1 MRKLVR
7 TGRIAALFVVFFI
20 VILIYI
26 AKMYQLQ
33 ILDGGISGDLVNT
46 TTSVETIAASRGNIL
61 DRNGTLLVSS
71 EVSYYITLDRS
82 ALIGMDNTNEIL
94 LELAR
99 TAAEYGV
106 DYTDTFPVTKGAPF
120 EYLADQSGNQSYA
133 LSKYLEYFDLDPEI
147 SASDLIVWLKDHY
160 GIDYTV
166 PIDEARVMIGLR
178 YEMETRVVVGMD
190 EYIFAD
196 NVTTDFISILEE
208 RGLPGVKV
216 EISTS
221 RVYHTK
227 YAAHLLGYIGK
238 MNAEEYEIYKELDY
252 PMNAEVGKTGVE
264 QAFEEYLHGTD
275 GLRRVTRYAENGA
288 VIGVETIR
296 EEDPGE
302 NVYLSI
308 DIGVQQ
314 AAEESL
320 KDKIIALNEQRES
333 GDMVTGGAVVVESV
347 KDGQVIALASYPTFD
362 ISKFFEN
369 YNELIN
375 DVTNPLFNRAT
386 MGTYNPGSTFKMVTG
401 YAGLRAGY
409 IGRYTTINDTGVYT
423 RYEDFQPRCWL
434 YSTAGGGH
442 GPLDIVDALR
452 YSCNYFFYTVGDN
465 IGADAIVNAAESFG
479 FGSSTGIEI
488 GDAPG
493 TVASPKYKEEALG
506 EAWYAADTL
515 LASIGQSHNY
525 FTPVQLANYVSAIA
539 SGGIVNRMTLL
550 NSVRSADYTETVLY
564 SQPEKLQEFDELG
577 KSYISILQEGM
588 EAVSTVGG
596 SSYSIFGN
604 YPVKVAC
611 KTGTVQSDSDS
622 SNNGVFVCY
631 APADDP
637 EIAVAI
643 VIEKGKSGAQI
654 QTIAK
659 DILDYYFGNRTE
671 YVTVT
676 AENSLVP

>member
-7 TGRIAALFVVFFI
+7 TGRIAVLFVVFF
-20 VILIYI
+20 VIISIYI

-33 ILDGGISGDLVNT
+33 ILDGGRNGDLINT
-46 TTSVETIAASRGNIL
+46 TTSVETIPASRGDLL
-61 DRNGTLLVSS
+61 DRNGTLLVSN
-71 EVSYYITLDRS
+71 EVSYYITLNRS
-82 ALIGMDNTNEIL
+82 AILEQENPNEIL
-94 LELAR
+94 LELVR
-99 TAAEYGV
+99 TASEYGV

-120 EYLADQSGNQSYA
+120 EYLANQTDNQSYC
-133 LSKYLEYFDLDPEI
+133 LKKYFDYFDLDPNI

-160 GIDYTV
+160 GIDYAV
-166 PIDEARVMIGLR
+166 PIAQARVMIGVR
-178 YEMETRVVVGMD
+178 YEMEIRVIVGLD

-196 NVTTDFISILEE
+196 DVTTDFISILEE
-208 RGLPGVKV
+208 RRLPGVNV

-227 YAAHLLGYIGK
+227 YAAHLLGYVGK
-238 MNAEEYEIYKELDY
+238 MNAEEYEKYKELDY
-252 PMNAEVGKTGVE
+252 PMNAEVGKSGVE

-296 EEDPGE
+296 PEDPGE

-314 AAEESL
+314 TAEESL
-320 KDKIIALNEQRES
+320 KDKIIALNEDRES

-369 YNELIN
+369 YTELIN

-401 YAGLRAGY
+401 YAGLRAGF
-409 IGRYTTINDTGVYT
+409 IGRDTTINDTGVY
-423 RYEDFQPRCWL
+423 RKYADFQPRCWL
-434 YSTAGGGH
+434 YSVAGGGH
-442 GPLDIVDALR
+442 GPLNIVDALR
-452 YSCNYFFYTVGDN
+452 YSCNYFFYSVGDN

-479 FGSSTGIEI
+479 FGASTGIET
-488 GDAPG
+488 GDAAG
-493 TVASPKYKEEALG
+493 TVASPDYKKEVLG

-525 FTPVQLANYVSAIA
+525 FTPAQIANYVSTIA
-539 SGGIVNRMTLL
+539 SGGTVNKLTLL
-550 NSVRSADYTETVLY
+550 NSVKSADYTETVFNN
-564 SQPEKLQEFDELG
+564 QPEKLREFDELG
-577 KSYISILQEGM
+577 KNYISVLREGM

-611 KTGTVQSDSDS
+611 KTGTVQSDSEG

-637 EIAVAI
+637 EIAVSI

-659 DILDYYFGNRTE
+659 DILDYYFGDRTQ
-671 YVTVT
+671 YVTV
-676 AENSLVP
+676 AGENSLVQ